1 MAEYNPKLS
10 EEEAHQ
16 SAVEFVCQSLKKHEH
31 LDGVDQM
38 KRNAINKKAF
48 IEARLKSSVQNQLD
62 NVKNGLDSLKN
73 ALVEIKDVKE
83 NMSSIDLQLDQ
94 IDDIKH
100 VVGPLRELNDSWV
113 IFPT

>member
-1 MAEYNPKLS
+1 MSLTEYDPKQS

-16 SAVEFVCQSLKKHEH
+16 NAIQFVCSNLKKHEQ
-31 LDGVDQM
+31 LDSVDQM
-38 KRNAINKKAF
+38 KRNALYKKSF

-73 ALVEIKDVKE
+73 ALTEIKDVKE
-83 NMSSIDLQLDQ
+83 NMNSIDLQLDF

-100 VVGPLRELNDSWV
+100 TVGPLREINDS
-113 IFPT
+113 